1 MHREKAGS
9 AAEVVGF
16 VEQCSLSESIDVGDY
31 QKAIEDLS
39 SMQLSFEDVQMF
51 LFKPKLNVLLNLVGL
66 HYCIFCLE
74 MPADHVMDT
83 LVGCNILER
92 KVHVKWWK
100 LGRWFYGFRMRDES
114 CSCWVSLED
123 LLTGK
128 GEEVLGVLRRGA
140 VHECTEIECA
150 LCASPCEISI
160 AGSTLNSLVL
170 PKHARNGLWDVASDQ
185 FIFIRILCHSWR
197 PDPTK
202 DNEIDEVESEESTT
216 TIDSIWSR
224 PRSRATDDHENK
236 SYDNHHE
243 NFCHI
248 KGSIIRFG
256 AADLPHCIQR
266 L

>member
-1 MHREKAGS
+1 MKQSERNIQRTLPLDIALKIASSLKVLDLCSLGSCSQFWRDSCGSDSIWESLTKQRWPSLHSSSFDPNTKGWKEIYIRMHREKAGS

-74 MPADHVMDT
+74 MPADRVMDT

-140 VHECTEIECA
+140 VHEVFRV
-150 LCASPCEISI
+150 EISI
-160 AGSTLNSLVL
+160 SNPTST
-170 PKHARNGLWDVASDQ
+170 
-185 FIFIRILCHSWR
+185 SWCQ
-197 PDPTK
+197 
-202 DNEIDEVESEESTT
+202 STQ
-216 TIDSIWSR
+216 
-224 PRSRATDDHENK
+224 
-236 SYDNHHE
+236 
-243 NFCHI
+243 
-248 KGSIIRFG
+248 GQG
-256 AADLPHCIQR
+256 
-266 L
+266 